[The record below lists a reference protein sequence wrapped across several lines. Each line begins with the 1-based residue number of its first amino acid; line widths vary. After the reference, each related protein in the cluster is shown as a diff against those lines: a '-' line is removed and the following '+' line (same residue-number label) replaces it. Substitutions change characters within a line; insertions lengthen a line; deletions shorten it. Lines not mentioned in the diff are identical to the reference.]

1 MAGSPARNP
10 FMNRF
15 LPFLLLTTTA
25 ALAAES
31 VVPTAFPAD
40 RYAAITEKSPFA
52 LATPPAMPPP
62 PPQASFAANW
72 FLTAVARN
80 EQGQDF
86 VTVKAQDGSVHFS
99 LTSGEPNENG
109 IALAS
114 VDWSDQFRKS
124 TASIKKGT
132 ETAKLIF
139 SQEEAA
145 QVPMPNPAGG
155 RRPSPPG
162 SPPPPVTVN
171 PVTVSGGPFPPPP
184 DDGRQRTVG
193 LPRPG
198 GSLGG
203 VAPVVSGQVSA
214 TNGAPAPIGDL
225 SGGRRRIRS
234 IAAPQEVEPSVPA
247 RLR

>member
-1 MAGSPARNP
+1 MRRS
-10 FMNRF
+10 
-15 LPFLLLTTTA
+15 LPFLLLISAT
-25 ALAAES
+25 ALAVEN

-52 LATPPAMPPP
+52 LETPKAPPPP

-99 LTSGEPNENG
+99 LTSGETSEG
-109 IALAS
+109 GVSLAS

-124 TASIKKGT
+124 TATIKKGT

-145 QVPMPNPAGG
+145 PVSVPNPAGG
-155 RRPSPPG
+155 RRTG
-162 SPPPPVTVN
+162 AQGVPPPPVIVN
-171 PVTVSGGPFPPPP
+171 PASSTS
-184 DDGRQRTVG
+184 RTVG
-193 LPRPG
+193 GGPIPPQGSGTGQSRATGFPRPG
-198 GSLGG
+198 VVPQLP
-203 VAPVVSGQVSA
+203 PVVSGQVPA
-214 TNGAPAPIGDL
+214 TNGSTPPAGDP
-225 SGGRRRIRS
+225 SGSRRRIRS
-234 IAAPQEVEPSVPA
+234 IAAPQQ
-247 RLR
+247 

>member
-1 MAGSPARNP
+1 MKSSIP
-10 FMNRF
+10 
-15 LPFLLLTTTA
+15 LLVLITTS
-25 ALAAES
+25 ALAVEN
-31 VVPTAFPAD
+31 VVPAAFPAD

-52 LATPPAMPPP
+52 LATPPAPPP
-62 PPQASFAANW
+62 SPPQASFAANW

-86 VTVKAQDGSVHFS
+86 VTIKAQDGSVHFS
-99 LTSGEPNENG
+99 LTSGEASDSG
-109 IALAS
+109 VSLAS

-145 QVPMPNPAGG
+145 PVPVPNSGGG
-155 RRPSPPG
+155 RRPG
-162 SPPPPVTVN
+162 SPGAPPQPVTVN
-171 PVTVSGGPFPPPP
+171 PVVSGQNVSGGPVLPTQ
-184 DDGRQRTVG
+184 DDGRSRTIG

-198 GSLGG
+198 GPRGG
-203 VAPVVSGQVSA
+203 GAPVPPVVSGQVPT
-214 TNGAPAPIGDL
+214 TNGTAAPAGDS

-234 IAAPQEVEPSVPA
+234 IAAP
-247 RLR
+247 